1 MVNTDGLE
9 RYAERINRM
18 LAEMAEAIARIGEA
32 IIERFRDMAES
43 LARFLSKNK
52 RRRVGTRKAFAFTVR
67 RNRMAYKGT
76 KEIKRPFTATRN
88 RRPGNGR
95 QGGREGRKR
104 QA

>member
-1 MVNTDGLE
+1 MVNTDDLE
-9 RYAERINRM
+9 RCAERINRM

-32 IIERFRDMAES
+32 IIERARGMAER
-43 LARFLSKNK
+43 LANILSKSK
-52 RRRVGTRKAFAFTVR
+52 RRRVGTRQAFAFTVR

-76 KEIKRPFTATRN
+76 KSIKRPFTATMY